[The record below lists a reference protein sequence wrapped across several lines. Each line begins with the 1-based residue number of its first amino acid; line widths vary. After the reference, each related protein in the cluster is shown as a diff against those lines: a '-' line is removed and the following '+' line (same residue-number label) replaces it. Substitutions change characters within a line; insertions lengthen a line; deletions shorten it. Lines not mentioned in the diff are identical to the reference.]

1 MTFLFYLLFFSF
13 IAVVPAY
20 CYIDPGTGSML
31 FSVLIGFVSIFFFA
45 AKTAWIKIKTLPIW
59 YKKDGENISSQA
71 KDIVIYSEGKQYWNV
86 FRPVLE
92 EFDRRKIPVTFYTSD
107 ENDLCFDFQSE
118 FVTKSFIGKGNKA
131 YATLNLLEANIVLMT
146 TPGLDVYQLK
156 RSKMVK
162 HYSHILHSADD
173 VTTYRL
179 FGLDY
184 FDSVLLTG
192 DYQKKAIRQL
202 EKLRNLLAK
211 KLITV
216 GCTYLDIAMS
226 KIKELPAIEKKDS
239 LPTVLVS
246 PSWGENGLLKKYG
259 MSLLKPLAES
269 GFHIIIRPHPQT
281 SISEK
286 DMLSKLQEE
295 LKSYEEIEWDFEREN
310 IMSMHKADI
319 MISDFSGIIFDYMFL
334 FSRPVIYTSY
344 NFDKRPYDC
353 SDLEEEPFKFRCIR
367 ELGIKL
373 TEKDFLG
380 IKDIILQNVNNSNL
394 KEKIIQAKNT
404 AWANQGQAGI
414 KCVDALLEIKKELI
428 NNQ

>member
-1 MTFLFYLLFFSF
+1 MTFLFYIVFFSF
-13 IAVVPAY
+13 VAVLPAH

-45 AKTAWIKIKTLPIW
+45 AKTALIKIKTLPIW
-59 YKKDGENISSQA
+59 YKKNENA
-71 KDIVIYSEGKQYWNV
+71 TATGKDIVIYSEGKQYWNV

-92 EFDRRKIPVTFYTSD
+92 EFDKRQFPVTFYTSD
-107 ENDLCFDFQSE
+107 ENDLCFDFKSD
-118 FVTKSFIGKGNKA
+118 FVTTSFIGKGNKA
-131 YATLNLLEANIVLMT
+131 YATLNLLDANIVLMT

-192 DYQKKAIRQL
+192 DYQKEAIRKL
-202 EKLRNLLAK
+202 EDLRKLPAK
-211 KLITV
+211 NLITI
-216 GCTYLDIAMS
+216 GCTYLDIAMN
-226 KIKELPAIEKKDS
+226 KIKELPVIEKKDS

-286 DMLSKLQEE
+286 DMLEKIQDD
-295 LKSYEEIEWDFEREN
+295 LKSYTEIEWDFEREN
-310 IMSMHKADI
+310 IMSIQKADI

-373 TEKDFLG
+373 TEKDFLN
-380 IKDIILQNVNNSNL
+380 IKDIILQNINNEEL
-394 KEKIIQAKNT
+394 KEKIVQAKNT
-404 AWANQGQAGI
+404 AWMNQGNAGV
-414 KCVDALLEIKKELI
+414 KCVDALLDIKEKLTNK
-428 NNQ
+428 NN

>member
-1 MTFLFYLLFFSF
+1 MTFLFYVMFFSF
-13 IAVVPAY
+13 IAVLPAH

-45 AKTAWIKIKTLPIW
+45 AKTALIKIKTLPIW
-59 YKKDGENISSQA
+59 YKKGGNSVAASR

-92 EFDRRKIPVTFYTSD
+92 EFDKRKIPVTFYTSD
-107 ENDLCFDFQSE
+107 ENDLCFDFKSD
-118 FVTKSFIGKGNKA
+118 FVTTSFIGKGNKA
-131 YATLNLLEANIVLMT
+131 YATLNLLDADIVLMT

-192 DYQKKAIRQL
+192 DYQKEAIRQL
-202 EKLRNLLAK
+202 EKLRDLPAK
-211 KLITV
+211 ELITI
-216 GCTYLDIAMS
+216 GCTYLDIAMN
-226 KIKELPAIEKKDS
+226 KIRELPLVEKKDTQ
-239 LPTVLVS
+239 PTVLVS

-269 GFHIIIRPHPQT
+269 GFHVIIRPHPQT

-286 DMLSKLQEE
+286 EMLLKLQEE
-295 LKSYEEIEWDFEREN
+295 LKSYTDIEWDFEREN
-310 IMSMHKADI
+310 IMSMQKADI

-353 SDLEEEPFKFRCIR
+353 SDLEEEPFKFQCIQK
-367 ELGIKL
+367 LGIKL
-373 TEKDFLG
+373 TEKDFSD
-380 IKDIILQNVNNSNL
+380 IKNIILQNIENLEL
-394 KEKIIQAKNT
+394 KEKIVEAKNT
-404 AWANQGQAGI
+404 AWMNQGNAGVN
-414 KCVDALLEIKKELI
+414 CVDALLRIKEELK
-428 NNQ
+428 NN